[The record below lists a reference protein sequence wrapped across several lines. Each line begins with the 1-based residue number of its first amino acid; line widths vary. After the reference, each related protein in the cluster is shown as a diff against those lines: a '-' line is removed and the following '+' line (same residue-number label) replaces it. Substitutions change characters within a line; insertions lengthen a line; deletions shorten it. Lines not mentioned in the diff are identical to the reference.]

1 MQPYVQAYEV
11 MMKCLIEL
19 LLENSGKKDDYK
31 MNELPAKIRLMASSV
46 RGKRPVIEHHQL
58 LTLSLS
64 QSSDLIKNLL
74 LSLKS
79 KGIVQVHF
87 NSSWGR
93 SICKFECVFY
103 FERIF
108 RLIEQMDYG

>member
-79 KGIVQVHF
+79 KGIVQVILIQVGDAQF
-87 NSSWGR
+87 VNLNVF
-93 SICKFECVFY
+93 SILNVY
-103 FERIF
+103 FS
-108 RLIEQMDYG
+108 